1 MRLRLPSAQLCPAER
16 RKAHCFCPFRDPE
29 RTTTQFPAASQSLV
43 EVIESMAHF
52 SFRSAVVS
60 AFFLAATLIVS
71 GCHGGQHP
79 DNRMAVYSALDQ
91 NDLRSVTVSQD
102 RGAGTITLS
111 GIVGSADRRDK
122 AEQLAKQA
130 APGYQ
135 IVDRIQVQSA
145 GLQSQIKTAAQQAQ
159 LDSAIESKY
168 KAALASDPK
177 LKSQKIE
184 CYATNGTVTLRG
196 RVRTR
201 EEWQQAE
208 DLAKQL
214 PDVQKVKNEL
224 RIAGG
229 KSSNS

>member
-1 MRLRLPSAQLCPAER
+1 
-16 RKAHCFCPFRDPE
+16 
-29 RTTTQFPAASQSLV
+29 
-43 EVIESMAHF
+43 MAHF

-60 AFFLAATLIVS
+60 ASFLAATCILS
-71 GCHGGQHP
+71 GCHGSQHP
-79 DNRMAVYSALDQ
+79 DNRMAVYNALDQ
-91 NDLRSVTVSQD
+91 NDLRSITVSQD

-111 GIVGSADRRDK
+111 GIVGSMDRRQK

-130 APGYQ
+130 APDYQ

-145 GLQSQIKTAAQQAQ
+145 GLQNQMKSATEQAQ

-168 KAALASDPK
+168 KAAIASNPD
-177 LKSQKIE
+177 LKSQKIQ

-196 RVRTR
+196 KVRTR

-224 RIAGG
+224 RVEGG
-229 KSSNS
+229 KPSPANS